1 MESEI
6 VLLIFSPIFKK
17 AALIMTQ
24 TLVGKLDFF
33 AKIIQP
39 ADRYA
44 FELQTYPEEQIFS
57 VPSTDFQQ
65 SPSLD
70 TILKNSPKF
79 GILLSWHVLLSVT
92 SFSAHSIFRFSART
106 IKNII
111 NHTVL
116 LGEVTTPAPIS
127 PVQAFLPLK
136 S

>member
-44 FELQTYPEEQIFS
+44 FELQTYPEEQIFIVS
-57 VPSTDFQQ
+57 STDFQPA
-65 SPSLD
+65 SVLD
-70 TILKNSPKF
+70 TNLTNSPKLRRSLVMACAFIGHKFFSTFDFQIF
-79 GILLSWHVLLSVT
+79 GPNYKNCYQSYGFVRRSNDT
-92 SFSAHSIFRFSART
+92 SPH
-106 IKNII
+106 
-111 NHTVL
+111 
-116 LGEVTTPAPIS
+116 
-127 PVQAFLPLK
+127 
-136 S
+136 

>member
-1 MESEI
+1 
-6 VLLIFSPIFKK
+6 
-17 AALIMTQ
+17 MTQ

-44 FELQTYPEEQIFS
+44 FELQTNPEEQIFIVS
-57 VPSTDFQQ
+57 STDFQPA
-65 SPSLD
+65 SVLD
-70 TILKNSPKF
+70 TNLTNSPKF
-79 GILLSWHVLLSVT
+79 GILLSLHVLLSFT

-106 IKNII
+106 IKTII

-127 PVQAFLPLK
+127 PIQAFLPLK